1 MCQTLADL
9 LDLAMWRL
17 LVILKDTVSVTRW
30 GQRIERVEKMES
42 VKGEI
47 VNIKLS
53 RSFQSWRYKIEFGFF
68 LIWGVNTSCLP
79 M

>member
-1 MCQTLADL
+1 MSNTD

-30 GQRIERVEKMES
+30 GQRIERVEKTES

-47 VNIKLS
+47 VNKT
-53 RSFQSWRYKIEFGFF
+53 FKEFSELEIQDRVWFF
-68 LIWGVNTSCLP
+68 SYLGS
-79 M
+79 